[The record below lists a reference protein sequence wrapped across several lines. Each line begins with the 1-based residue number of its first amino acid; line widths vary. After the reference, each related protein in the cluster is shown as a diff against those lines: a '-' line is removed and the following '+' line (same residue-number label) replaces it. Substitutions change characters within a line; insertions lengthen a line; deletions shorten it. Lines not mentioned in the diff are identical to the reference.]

1 MNWRVVPITLLA
13 CVLVAPAIAQPQLT
27 LVKGGI
33 EAGNWVWQVDV
44 TPDLLLAGG
53 STPMAVEL
61 GFRLTGASL
70 VSATNI
76 NSSQWDKP
84 NPGLQI
90 FGWETLTDI
99 DPGPGVNNRPVGLQ
113 SNTATSEVFVAYGS
127 TDFTTPGPKPFLKI
141 VARGP
146 GNGGPLSSTI
156 EWLGVYAVGHGRIAQ
171 LVSGTSANFD
181 IFAGTATQL
190 VPEPMGAALLAI
202 GCVGLALRR
211 AVRRPVGV
219 RVFHQPSS

>member
-1 MNWRVVPITLLA
+1 MNWRNRPQSHYWR
-13 CVLVAPAIAQPQLT
+13 CHLVSPAFAQPQLT

-61 GFRLTGASL
+61 GFRLTGAPL
-70 VSATNI
+70 VSAANI
-76 NSSQWDKP
+76 NPSQWNTP

-113 SNTATSEVFVAYGS
+113 SNTATSEIFVAYGS
-127 TDFTTPGPKPFLKI
+127 TSFTTPGPKPFLKI

-171 LVSGTSANFD
+171 LVSGTSAE
-181 IFAGTATQL
+181 L
-190 VPEPMGAALLAI
+190 
-202 GCVGLALRR
+202 
-211 AVRRPVGV
+211 
-219 RVFHQPSS
+219 